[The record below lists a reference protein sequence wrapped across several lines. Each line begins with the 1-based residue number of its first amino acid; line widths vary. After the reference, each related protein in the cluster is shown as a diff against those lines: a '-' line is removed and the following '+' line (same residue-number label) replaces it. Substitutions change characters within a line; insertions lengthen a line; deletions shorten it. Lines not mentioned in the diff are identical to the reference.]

1 MQYFD
6 ESVRVYVPGRNNP
19 KVVCIGGGHGLSAML
34 RGLKRHTRN
43 ITAIVTV
50 ADDGGGSGMLREDL
64 GMPPPGDIRN
74 CILAL
79 ANTEP
84 TMEKLLNYRFCEGS
98 LCGQSFGNLFLAA
111 MNGISETFDE
121 AVHRMG
127 EVLAI
132 TGRVLPVT
140 NQNVHLE
147 AEFENGSRVLGES
160 KIYYHKKENDCRIT
174 QVRLVPE
181 HPQALPQSLEAIA
194 DADMIVMGPG
204 SLYTSIIPNFL
215 VDGIATAGAHNDH
228 IGSLYTSIIPNFLVD
243 GIAEAV
249 AASPACKVLV
259 MNIMTQEGETE
270 GYTGADHVRALL
282 RHGGPNIIDVCVANS
297 TPVPEDVSDAYRVE
311 DAEQL
316 VLCREEIEAMG
327 IQVRCHPL
335 LAMGQRARHDSAALA
350 TVLMDVLRNYAV
362 G

>member
-1 MQYFD
+1 MASYLD
-6 ESVRVYVPGRNNP
+6 DSVKVYVPGRGNP
-19 KVVCIGGGHGLSAML
+19 KIVCLGGGHGMSTML
-34 RGLKRHTRN
+34 RGLKRYTRQ

-84 TMEKLLNYRFCEGS
+84 TMEKLLSYRFSEGS
-98 LCGQSFGNLFLAA
+98 LSGQSFGNLFLAA
-111 MNGISETFDE
+111 MNGISATFDE

-147 AEFENGSRVLGES
+147 AEFENGAKVLGES
-160 KIYYHKKENDCRIT
+160 KIFYHKKENDCRISR
-174 QVRLVPE
+174 VRLVPE
-181 HPQALPQSLEAIA
+181 HPQALPESIQAIR

-215 VDGIATAGAHNDH
+215 VDGI
-228 IGSLYTSIIPNFLVD
+228 S
-243 GIAEAV
+243 EAV
-249 AASPACKVLV
+249 AASRACKVLV
-259 MNIMTQEGETE
+259 LNLMTQEGETE

-282 RHGGPNIIDVCVANS
+282 RHGGGNLIDVCIANS
-297 TPVPEDVSDAYRVE
+297 TPVSQEVSDAYRAE

-316 VLCREEIEAMG
+316 DVRREEIEALG
-327 IQVRCHPL
+327 IRVCTYPL
-335 LAMGQRARHDSAALA
+335 LAPGQNARHDPPALA
-350 TVLMDVLRNYAV
+350 RALMDVLDRFQRP
-362 G
+362 